1 VTKSNAVTQASKH
14 LSLRERLF
22 ASRETKALGSVIDD
36 GIARVESG
44 LADQVVFTHDVADAA
59 GRYLIDAGGKRV
71 RPMLALLTA
80 QLGNGVTDEVIM
92 ASQAIEITHLAS
104 LYHDD
109 VMDDAP
115 LRRGVDSAHIV
126 YGNSIAILTGDLL
139 FARASTLMARLG
151 ERAIRLQA
159 ETFERLCIG
168 QLNET
173 VGPKPG
179 DDPVAHYLQVLD
191 DKTGSLIVAA
201 ARSGLIFSG
210 GDLAL
215 EQPLIDFGDKIGIA
229 FQLADDVIDLSPDAA
244 TGKQAGT
251 DLKAG
256 VPTLPTLYLARL
268 AETDAAAADLA
279 QRIQLAVD
287 GDDDAALALLSQ
299 ELYEH
304 PVTQATRDLA
314 RQYASEAVTALG
326 PLPDGAVKQALTS
339 FADHVVSRT
348 N

>member
-1 VTKSNAVTQASKH
+1 VTSRPAAEAAKH

-22 ASRETKALGSVIDD
+22 ASRETKALESVIDS
-36 GIARVESG
+36 GIDRVEKG
-44 LADQVVFTHDVADAA
+44 LADQVKFTHDVADPAA
-59 GRYLIDAGGKRV
+59 RYLIDAGGKRV

-80 QLGNGVTDEVIM
+80 QLGTGITDDVVT
-92 ASQAIEITHLAS
+92 AAQAIEITHIAS

-115 LRRGVDSAHIV
+115 LRRGVESAHIV

-151 ERAIRLQA
+151 ERAIQLQA

-179 DDPVAHYLQVLD
+179 DDPVAHYIKVLD

-201 ARSGLIFSG
+201 ARAGLIFSG
-210 GDLAL
+210 GDLAY
-215 EQPLIDFGDKIGIA
+215 EQPLIGFGNNIGVA

-256 VPTLPTLYLARL
+256 VPTLPTLYLAER
-268 AETDAAAADLA
+268 AQTDRAAADL
-279 QRIQLAVD
+279 QERIRAAVEE
-287 GDDDAALALLSQ
+287 DDDAALASLTT
-299 ELYEH
+299 ELYHH
-304 PVTQATRDLA
+304 PVTQATRDRA
-314 RQYASEAVTALG
+314 RAYASDAVAALA
-326 PLPDGAVKQALTS
+326 PLPDGAVKQALTA

>member
-1 VTKSNAVTQASKH
+1 MTSSRASDAAKH
-14 LSLRERLF
+14 LSLRDRVF
-22 ASRETKALGSVIDD
+22 ASRETKALGATIDA
-36 GIARVESG
+36 GIDLVESG
-44 LADQVVFTHDVADAA
+44 LAQQVEFTHDVADAT

-80 QLGNGVTDEVIM
+80 QLGNGTTDDVIT
-92 ASQAIEITHLAS
+92 AAQAIEITHLAS

-115 LRRGVDSAHIV
+115 LRRGVDAAHVV

-151 ERAIRLQA
+151 EDAIRLQA

-179 DDPVAHYLQVLD
+179 DDEVAHYINVLA
-191 DKTGSLIVAA
+191 DKTGSLIAA
-201 ARSGLIFSG
+201 SARAGLIFSG
-210 GDLAL
+210 ADTAL
-215 EQPLIDFGDKIGIA
+215 EQPLVEFGDLIGIA
-229 FQLADDVIDLSPDAA
+229 FQLADDVIDLSPDAR

-251 DLKAG
+251 DLKAQ
-256 VPTLPTLYLARL
+256 VPTLPTLYLAAL
-268 AETDAAAADLA
+268 AATDAAASDL
-279 QRIQLAVD
+279 QERIRIAVEID
-287 GDDDAALALLSQ
+287 DDDALATLTR

-304 PVTQATRDLA
+304 PVTQATRERAQDFANRAIAALA
-314 RQYASEAVTALG
+314 
-326 PLPDGAVKQALTS
+326 PLPDGAVKQALVA

-348 N
+348 S